1 MKLTVL
7 GMFTIEGTEKELAD
21 YTSAVMLNLKAAA
34 DKQESEEA
42 HNAVD
47 SLIQEMFGKKQ

>member
-1 MKLTVL
+1 MKLTVF

-42 HNAVD
+42 QKAVD

>member
-1 MKLTVL
+1 MKLTVF

-42 HNAVD
+42 QNAVD

>member
-1 MKLTVL
+1 MKLNVF

-42 HNAVD
+42 QNAVD
-47 SLIQEMFGKKQ
+47 SLIKEMFGKKQ